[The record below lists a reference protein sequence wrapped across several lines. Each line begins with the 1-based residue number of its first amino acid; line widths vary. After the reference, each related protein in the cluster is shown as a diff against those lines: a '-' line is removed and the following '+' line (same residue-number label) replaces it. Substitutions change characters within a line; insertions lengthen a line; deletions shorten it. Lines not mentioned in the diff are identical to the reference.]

1 MNRSEFKLLRLQA
14 ALITC
19 SIVSPIVTTK
29 LIQTN
34 LTVFNIE
41 ATFSASVFI
50 YAVVFMIS
58 NVITERYGK
67 ENSVMTTRVGIFA
80 QIISS
85 LLLFIVQILPAHDKE
100 IQEAYK
106 LILGS
111 NFIFVIAGV
120 VAYFA
125 SQSCNTFIYVAI
137 RTKRKLQPW
146 TVNIISTIVGQLV
159 DTVMFLGLAF
169 GLGLQYFFNT
179 EQRNILL
186 VMMLIQYALRAII
199 VFAEIPIFIWITKNY
214 GKHQVG

>member
-1 MNRSEFKLLRLQA
+1 MNKSEFKLLRLQA
-14 ALITC
+14 VMITC

-67 ENSVMTTRVGIFA
+67 ENSVMTIRVGILA
-80 QIISS
+80 QLISS
-85 LLLFIVQILPAHDKE
+85 LLLFIVQLLPTQDVK

-111 NFIFVIAGV
+111 NFIFVLAGV
-120 VAYFA
+120 VAVFA
-125 SQSCNTFIYVAI
+125 SQTCNTAIYYEL
-137 RTKRKLQPW
+137 RKKRKLQPW
-146 TVNIISTIVGQLV
+146 IVNVISTIIGQFV
-159 DTVMFLGLAF
+159 DTIVFLGLSF

-179 EQRNILL
+179 EQRNLL
-186 VMMLIQYALRAII
+186 FIMMLIQYSLRVII
-199 VFAEIPIFIWITKNY
+199 VFAEIPIFRWITKSY
-214 GKHQVG
+214 SKHQIG